1 MNQHSDTIIFIIAL
15 VIFVIYRRVRR
26 NIGWQQLNPRKLL
39 VRTCL
44 FIFIGLIFLAGGISH
59 PISLL
64 SDVIGILVGIILA
77 YYGATLT
84 SFEQREGRLHYRPNI
99 WIGSTVTL
107 LFLARLF
114 YRFYNMYTAG
124 IVTGLPQEQTN
135 GFQTMSFTTGQSWTA
150 GLMLIMFAY
159 YIFYY
164 LILIKKQ
171 KQLSMQGK

>member
-1 MNQHSDTIIFIIAL
+1 MNQHSFTIIGIIAL
-15 VIFVIYRRVRR
+15 VIFGIYRRIRR
-26 NIGWQQLNPRKLL
+26 NIGWQQLNPRRLM

-44 FIFIGLIFLAGGISH
+44 FFIIGLAFLAGGISH

-64 SDVIGILVGIILA
+64 SDVVGILVGIILA

-84 SFEQREGRLHYRPNI
+84 SFEQRDGRLHYRPNI

-114 YRFYNMYTAG
+114 YRFYKMYTVG
-124 IVTGLPQEQTN
+124 IVTGLPEEQTI
-135 GFQTMSFTTGQSWTA
+135 GFTIGQSWTA

-171 KQLSMQGK
+171 KQLSFAGKNNIG